1 MRVLV
6 TGGTG
11 FIGRVLVGKLTAA
24 GHEVRLLTR
33 RDLPA
38 PDQPLPPAILSG
50 VDAVVNMAGES
61 IAGGRWTEATKQK
74 IRDSRI
80 ILTKQLADACVAAAI
95 SNTGTPSV
103 FVSFSAVGY
112 YGTNPT
118 ADFAESSP
126 PGTSWLSAVARD
138 WEAAAGKVR
147 EIGIR
152 LVVLRLGVVL
162 GPGGFLERLALP
174 FRFFVGGPA
183 GSGHQWIS
191 WIHRDDVMAVVVQV
205 LSDSAIQG
213 AYNVTAP
220 QPATMADI
228 ASAIGAALNRP
239 SWLRTPALP
248 LRLLFGEMA
257 DELILNGQR
266 VLPQRLHDMGY
277 SFLQPEL
284 YAAVKKSLM
293 KEM

>member
-11 FIGRVLVGKLTAA
+11 FIGRALVEKLTAV

-38 PDQPLPPAILSG
+38 PDQPLPPSILFG
-50 VDAVVNMAGES
+50 VDAIVNMAGES
-61 IAGGRWTEATKQK
+61 IAGGRWTKAYKQK

-80 ILTKQLADACVAAAI
+80 GLTQKLADACVAAVAA
-95 SNTGTPSV
+95 NTAAPSV
-103 FVSFSAVGY
+103 FVNFSAVGY
-112 YGTNPT
+112 YGTHPT
-118 ADFAESSP
+118 ADFTESSP
-126 PGTSWLSAVARD
+126 PGTSWLSTVARD
-138 WEAAAGKVR
+138 WETAAGLVCKV
-147 EIGIR
+147 GVR

-174 FRFFVGGPA
+174 FRLFVGGPA
-183 GSGHQWIS
+183 GTGRQWIS
-191 WIHRDDVMAVVVQV
+191 WIHRDDVIAILVRA
-205 LSDSAIQG
+205 LSDPAIQG
-213 AYNVTAP
+213 VYNVTAP
-220 QPATMADI
+220 QPARMADM

-266 VLPQRLHDMGY
+266 VLPQRLHALGY
-277 SFLQPEL
+277 SYLQPEL
-284 YAAVKKSLM
+284 SAAVKKSLM

>member
-11 FIGRVLVGKLTAA
+11 FIGRALVEKLTTA

-38 PDQPLPPAILSG
+38 PDQPLPMAILAG

-61 IAGGRWTEATKQK
+61 IAGGRWTEANKQK

-80 ILTKQLADACVAAAI
+80 ILTKKLAAACVAAATA
-95 SNTGTPSV
+95 NTAAPSV

-112 YGTNPT
+112 YGTHPT
-118 ADFAESSP
+118 ADFADNSP
-126 PGTSWLSAVARD
+126 AGTSWLSTVARD
-138 WEAAAGKVR
+138 WEAAAGEVQEK
-147 EIGIR
+147 GIR

-162 GPGGFLERLALP
+162 GPGGFLDRLALP
-174 FRFFVGGPA
+174 FRLFVGGPA

-191 WIHRDDVMAVVVQV
+191 WIHRDDVIAVVVRA
-205 LSDSAIQG
+205 LSDPAMQG

-220 QPATMADI
+220 QPATTADM

-284 YAAVKKSLM
+284 PAAVKKSLM

>member
-1 MRVLV
+1 
-6 TGGTG
+6 
-11 FIGRVLVGKLTAA
+11 
-24 GHEVRLLTR
+24 
-33 RDLPA
+33 
-38 PDQPLPPAILSG
+38 
-50 VDAVVNMAGES
+50 
-61 IAGGRWTEATKQK
+61 
-74 IRDSRI
+74 
-80 ILTKQLADACVAAAI
+80 
-95 SNTGTPSV
+95 
-103 FVSFSAVGY
+103 
-112 YGTNPT
+112 
-118 ADFAESSP
+118 
-126 PGTSWLSAVARD
+126 
-138 WEAAAGKVR
+138 
-147 EIGIR
+147 
-152 LVVLRLGVVL
+152 
-162 GPGGFLERLALP
+162 
-174 FRFFVGGPA
+174 
-183 GSGHQWIS
+183 
-191 WIHRDDVMAVVVQV
+191 MAVVVQV

>member
-11 FIGRVLVGKLTAA
+11 FIGRALVEKLTTA

-38 PDQPLPPAILSG
+38 PDQPLPMAILAG

-61 IAGGRWTEATKQK
+61 IAGGRWTESYKQK

-80 ILTKQLADACVAAAI
+80 ILTKKLAAACVVAATG
-95 SNTGTPSV
+95 NTAAPSV
-103 FVSFSAVGY
+103 FVNFSAIGY
-112 YGTNPT
+112 YGTHPT
-118 ADFAESSP
+118 VDFAENSP

-138 WEAAAGKVR
+138 WEEAAG
-147 EIGIR
+147 EIQEKGIR

-162 GPGGFLERLALP
+162 GPGGFLDRLALP
-174 FRFFVGGPA
+174 FRLFVGGPA

-191 WIHRDDVMAVVVQV
+191 WIHRDDVIAVVVRA
-205 LSDSAIQG
+205 LSDPAMQG

-220 QPATMADI
+220 QPATTADM

-284 YAAVKKSLM
+284 PAAVKKSLM